1 MSEELFYVYCNLD
14 GQDIPV
20 GRLWSHYHNG
30 KESASFKYEES
41 WLKYPNNF
49 ELEPFLLLTEGTFHT
64 DSNKSLFASFEDC
77 APDSWGRL
85 LIKRNEIK
93 LAQLEK
99 RPRRQFREI
108 DFLTQLNDFSRQGA
122 LRFKRDPK
130 GDFLTQTGKKF
141 PTIMT
146 LSKLLMASENI
157 LACNETFNDLKEL
170 LIPGSSL
177 GGSRPKASVIDEG
190 NLCIA
195 KFPKQNDDA
204 VRWEAV
210 ALTLAQQAGLHVQQ
224 WRLVTVITK
233 LVLLAKRFD
242 RYGEKRIPFFSA
254 MTMLNAHDGESGN
267 YSYLNLAD
275 IITTR
280 CVHVKND
287 LRELWSRMLFSILI
301 SNTDDHLR
309 NHGFLRNSP
318 QGLDLSPLYDVNPNP
333 DRTSHLQ
340 LNTTE
345 DDSSTSI
352 DLALSVADYFRL
364 TKQEANAI
372 LNKQRSAVSQWRS
385 VAQYF
390 GLNDSEQEIMEPAFH
405 NVL

>member
-1 MSEELFYVYCNLD
+1 MSEALFYVYCNLD
-14 GQDIPV
+14 GQDVPV
-20 GRLWSHYHNG
+20 GRLWSYYHNG

-41 WLKYPNNF
+41 WLRYLNNF
-49 ELEPFLLLTEGTFHT
+49 ELEPFLPLTEGTFHT
-64 DSNKSLFASFEDC
+64 DNRKALFASFEDC

-85 LIKRNEIK
+85 LIKRNEAK
-93 LAQLEK
+93 MAQAEK

-122 LRFKRDPK
+122 LRFKREPK
-130 GDFLTQTGKKF
+130 GDFLTQTGKKI
-141 PTIMT
+141 PSIMT
-146 LSKLLMASENI
+146 LSKLLMASENV
-157 LACNETFNDLKEL
+157 LTHNETFSDLKEL

-177 GGSRPKASVIDEG
+177 GGSRPKASVVDG
-190 NLCIA
+190 KNLYIA
-195 KFPKQNDDA
+195 KFPKQNDNA
-204 VRWEAV
+204 VHWEAV
-210 ALTLAQQAGLHVQQ
+210 ALTLAQQAGLRVQQ
-224 WRLVTVITK
+224 WRMVTINNK

-242 RYGEKRIPFFSA
+242 RQGEKRIPFFSA
-254 MTMLNAHDGESGN
+254 MTLLNANDGESGN

-318 QGLDLSPLYDVNPNP
+318 HGLELSPLYDVNPNP

-340 LNTTE
+340 LNITE

-352 DLALSVADYFRL
+352 DLALSVSEYFRL

-372 LNKQRSAVSQWRS
+372 LTKQRSAVAQWRS
-385 VAQYF
+385 IAQYF
-390 GLNDSEQEIMEPAFH
+390 GLSASEQEEMEPAFQH
-405 NVL
+405 VL

>member
-1 MSEELFYVYCNLD
+1 MNEELFYVYCNLD

-20 GRLWSHYHNG
+20 GRLWSHYNNG

-41 WLKYPNNF
+41 WLKHPNNF
-49 ELEPFLLLTEGTFHT
+49 ELEPFLPLTEGTFHT

-77 APDSWGRL
+77 VPDSWGRL
-85 LIKRNEIK
+85 LIKRNETK
-93 LAQLEK
+93 LAQQEK
-99 RPRRQFREI
+99 RSRRQFREI
-108 DFLTQLNDFSRQGA
+108 DFLTQLDDFSRQGA
-122 LRFKRDPK
+122 LRFKREPK
-130 GDFLTQTGKKF
+130 GDFLTQTGKEF
-141 PTIMT
+141 PTLMN
-146 LSKLLMASENI
+146 LSKLFMASENI
-157 LACNETFNDLKEL
+157 LACTETFDDLKEL

-177 GGSRPKASVIDEG
+177 GGSRPKASVMDDG
-190 NLCIA
+190 NLRIA
-195 KFPKQNDDA
+195 KFPKQNDNA

-210 ALTLAQQAGLHVQQ
+210 ALILAQQAGLRVQK
-224 WRLVTVITK
+224 WRFVIG
-233 LVLLAKRFD
+233 LLDVFLSAERFD
-242 RYGEKRIPFFSA
+242 RCGKKRIPFFSA
-254 MTMLNAHDGESGN
+254 MTMLNTNDGENGN

-280 CVHVKND
+280 CVHVNSD

-340 LNTTE
+340 LNITE

-364 TKQEANAI
+364 TKQEANDI
-372 LNKQRSAVSQWRS
+372 LNKQRVAVSQWRS

-390 GLNDSEQEIMEPAFH
+390 GLNDS
-405 NVL
+405 

>member
-1 MSEELFYVYCNLD
+1 MNEELFYVYCNLD

-20 GRLWSHYHNG
+20 GRLWSHYNNG

-41 WLKYPNNF
+41 WLKHPNNF
-49 ELEPFLLLTEGTFHT
+49 ELEPFLPLTEGTFHT

-77 APDSWGRL
+77 VPDSWGRL
-85 LIKRNEIK
+85 LIKRNETK
-93 LAQLEK
+93 LAQQEK
-99 RPRRQFREI
+99 RSRRQFREI
-108 DFLTQLNDFSRQGA
+108 DFLTQLDDFSRQGA
-122 LRFKRDPK
+122 LRFKREPK
-130 GDFLTQTGKKF
+130 GDFLTQTGKEF
-141 PTIMT
+141 PTLMN
-146 LSKLLMASENI
+146 LSKLFMASENI
-157 LACNETFNDLKEL
+157 LACTETFDDLKEL

-177 GGSRPKASVIDEG
+177 GGSRPKASVMDDG
-190 NLCIA
+190 NLRIA
-195 KFPKQNDDA
+195 KFPKQNDNA

-210 ALTLAQQAGLHVQQ
+210 ALILAQQAGLRVQK
-224 WRLVTVITK
+224 WRFVIG
-233 LVLLAKRFD
+233 LLDVFLSAERFD
-242 RYGEKRIPFFSA
+242 RCGKKRIPFFSA
-254 MTMLNAHDGESGN
+254 MTMLNTNDGENGN

-280 CVHVKND
+280 CVHVNSD

-340 LNTTE
+340 LNITE

-364 TKQEANAI
+364 TKQEANDI
-372 LNKQRSAVSQWRS
+372 LNKQRVAVSQWRS

-390 GLNDSEQEIMEPAFH
+390 GLNDSEQEMMEPAFQK
-405 NVL
+405 VL